1 MHFAGQHTPPPI
13 LAAARRLPG
22 AVHAAPPAASLRG
35 VTPMPFDTLY
45 VGIADNTQFGADV
58 RRSLPRFANTKLVN
72 SPKEAQ
78 AILQQVND
86 ARTLREVS
94 LNAQGRVESYE
105 LGINFTFRLI
115 DAKGNA
121 LIPDT
126 TLSIYREMPY
136 DDQIVQA
143 KQGQI
148 ETLYAMQRDLVSRL
162 LRHDRAD
169 VRKAFENPGKNE
181 DGVDAPVYDPNA
193 AQPVTLPPLAD
204 AVHHRRAAVALGVH
218 GTTPGRGS
226 PGGTP
231 AAGRQPA
238 RADVRCPATSRSSP
252 RPWTR
257 CAPRRAAPAPSGC
270 PW

>member
-1 MHFAGQHTPPPI
+1 MHFAGQHTHSPRQSWLLRGAC
-13 LAAARRLPG
+13 LALFMLLSACGFA
-22 AVHAAPPAASLRG
+22 LRG

-58 RRSLPRFANTKLVN
+58 RRSLRAASPNTKLVN

-86 ARTLREVS
+86 ARSLREVS

-148 ETLYAMQRDLVSRL
+148 ETLYKAMQRDLVSRL
-162 LRHDRAD
+162 LRRMTAPD
-169 VRKAFENPGKNE
+169 VRKAFENPGKSE

-193 AQPVTLPPLAD
+193 AQPVN
-204 AVHHRRAAVALGVH
+204 
-218 GTTPGRGS
+218 
-226 PGGTP
+226 TP
-231 AAGRQPA
+231 APWQTPSTTDAPL
-238 RADVRCPATSRSSP
+238 SR
-252 RPWTR
+252 
-257 CAPRRAAPAPSGC
+257 
-270 PW
+270 